1 MVNFISFFLIWVF
14 FHEHSRIAGLLG
26 KGEGFSLIPHYHFH
40 PLYRHLGISWAIT
53 AESSPPHIVAR
64 VEPVAAKVEPGTFG
78 FRAQVANHS
87 ATRPRKMPIS
97 TYGNLLTIT
106 FLFAFVC
113 RRLYTGCS
121 TKGANYYSFD
131 RVVSNIYLENVL
143 LISFV
148 SHLSICFFFVELLLI
163 DYFEQ
168 CALQKERIIALFVEW
183 SPPTTMS
190 S

>member
-1 MVNFISFFLIWVF
+1 MVNFINFFFL
-14 FHEHSRIAGLLG
+14 S
-26 KGEGFSLIPHYHFH
+26 GFSFTNINESQDCWGRERALTTHYHFH

-87 ATRPRKMPIS
+87 ATRPRKIPIS

-113 RRLYTGCS
+113 RRLYTRCS

-131 RVVSNIYLENVL
+131 RVVYLENVL

-148 SHLSICFFFVELLLI
+148 SHLSICFFFAELLLI

-168 CALQKERIIALFVEW
+168 CALQKEWIIALFVEW